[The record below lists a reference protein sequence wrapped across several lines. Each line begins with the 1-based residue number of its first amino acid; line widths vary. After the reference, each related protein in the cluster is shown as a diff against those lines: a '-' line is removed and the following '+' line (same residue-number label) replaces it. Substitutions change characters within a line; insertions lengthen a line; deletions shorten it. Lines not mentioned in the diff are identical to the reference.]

1 MKIKIN
7 LLNSESVKEAIFKID
22 KYKKSLPE
30 KANRIVTELAKMGA
44 QIVEYSY
51 SENIYEDYEVSCI
64 VNGNSAMII
73 AEGDD
78 VVFLE
83 FGAGVLTNDYT
94 EGMETEG
101 LPPIY
106 PGSYSETEGLKMF
119 SRYGYWFHAGKKY
132 TGLVPMR
139 GFYFASKEIKEQA
152 VEVAKKVFKR

>member
-1 MKIKIN
+1 M
-7 LLNSESVKEAIFKID
+7 SD
-22 KYKKSLPE
+22 
-30 KANRIVTELAKMGA
+30 KANRIVSELAKRGA

-51 SENIYEDYEVSCI
+51 SANVYEDYEVSCV

-83 FGAGVLTNDYT
+83 FGAGVNTEDYT
-94 EGMETEG
+94 GEMETEG

-119 SRYGYWFHAGKKY
+119 SRYGYWFHEGKKY
-132 TGLVPMR
+132 TGLQPMR
-139 GFYFASKEIKEQA
+139 GFYFASKDIKEQA
-152 VEVAKKVFKR
+152 VDVAIRVFRR